1 MSKATVIYGLLL
13 LLCFRPVSAPQD
25 YTVRL
30 DSLLEK
36 VKSDLAEKKP
46 EWKHRSIEPI
56 QGSRNV
62 SVNNWE
68 ADGQI
73 VRVSICALG
82 SSESAAEAMR
92 SFSSETRTLERLPE
106 LGDGGYS
113 WGLGGSNICFRKGD
127 VTVWVSSGVTN
138 LKQAIKLSQEFAK
151 LIDAAILPAS

>member
-1 MSKATVIYGLLL
+1 MSKATVIYGLPL

-25 YTVRL
+25 YTTRL

-46 EWKHRSIEPI
+46 EWRHRSIEPI

-82 SSESAAEAMR
+82 SSESAEAMR
-92 SFSSETRTLERLPE
+92 SFSSETRTLDSLEANLE
-106 LGDGGYS
+106 ETGKVKS
-113 WGLGGSNICFRKGD
+113 W
-127 VTVWVSSGVTN
+127 
-138 LKQAIKLSQEFAK
+138 
-151 LIDAAILPAS
+151 